1 MGNIVSIDNA
11 AKLPSF
17 LKAAGIESST
27 TSALAALA
35 TGGYPVISIKGK
47 TFSIVRNGKNTLL
60 TREVD
65 GEDVPATYIDTVI
78 VNASSHYNKTFY
90 VNGYTEGSKEKPD
103 CFSNDGMKPDAQSP
117 NPQSKACANCPKNA
131 WGSGMNEK
139 GEATAG
145 KACADVL
152 RLAVAAPTDIA
163 DPMLLRVPPASLKVV
178 TQYAQALAS
187 RGIPIE
193 GAITRIKFEA
203 QESSPKLIL
212 QFKGYVTEEQYA
224 AVQKVRGTEIV
235 ASIIGQK
242 SGIPVL
248 PAEVPAASDDDDDD
262 APPVK
267 AEKPK
272 AEAKVEKPKKAAP
285 PPADDDDDDAPPA
298 KAEKP
303 KAEKPKEDTKSKAS
317 ALAAKL
323 AAADDDDDMDD

>member
-27 TSALAALA
+27 TAALAALA

-47 TFSIVRNGKNTLL
+47 SFSIIRNGKNTLL

-65 GEDVPATYIDTVI
+65 GEDVPATYIDTII

-131 WGSGMNEK
+131 WGSGTNEK

-163 DPMLLRVPPASLKVV
+163 DPMLMRVPPASLKVV

-193 GAITRIKFEA
+193 GALTRIKFEA
-203 QESSPKLIL
+203 QEASPKLVL
-212 QFKGYVTEEQYA
+212 QFKGYVTEEQYM
-224 AVQKVRGTEIV
+224 AVQKIRGTELV
-235 ASIIGQK
+235 ASIIGRK

-262 APPVK
+262 APPAKVEKK

-272 AEAKVEKPKKAAP
+272 KTPP
-285 PPADDDDDDAPPA
+285 PPADDDDDDDAPPP
-298 KAEKP
+298 KVKKEAEA